1 MKTSLISCSS
11 GGIGFCSIHRPVTSN
26 SLALTS
32 PSPFKTVRWNNL
44 SALLFL
50 QCLRLHILWALAHI
64 LNLHALFTAERCKPN
79 NAYTQHDVD
88 IATICQS
95 PGRTVIAQNMKHLQQ
110 NVCKIWAWRCIM
122 WLPCAIHKSHH
133 VPRHTSLPTVNVTM
147 DTSRALRLLGKLR
160 R

>member
-11 GGIGFCSIHRPVTSN
+11 GGIGFCSIQRPVTAVTSN
-26 SLALTS
+26 SWALTS

-44 SALLFL
+44 SAL
-50 QCLRLHILWALAHI
+50 HILWALAHI
-64 LNLHALFTAERCKPN
+64 LNLHALFTPERCKPF

-95 PGRTVIAQNMKHLQQ
+95 PGKTVIAQNMKHLQQ